1 MMAMRITLQQIT
13 YQLLLIKFLILI
25 ISVLSVLCAQNRNI
39 SGLVYSSQTNLALQ
53 NVNIYIVGKSIG
65 TSSDFDGSFTL
76 ENIPNTPF
84 DLSFKIIGYQDT
96 TFSVKSNENQISI
109 GKIYLTTKIL
119 HFDEIYVGAHPDLG
133 NSQSLSSLS
142 LSGTEMQEKM
152 KGTLAATLSDEMGVA
167 VSSMGQATARPVLR
181 GYSGD
186 RFLLTDSGMELGDV
200 SQSSTD
206 HAVSM
211 DMSTAQNI
219 EIIRGAKTLLYGSNT
234 IAGVV
239 DIKKNSMPEVQ
250 FDHSHLHGTTGAES
264 GNNSAFINA
273 VYYYPFKDN
282 QLRISGLSRN
292 SGNQITPKGI
302 LKNTTSQNNELF
314 AGFSNYQN
322 KGRTSASLELL
333 TMDYGIPGS
342 PEGHIEGVDIEMK
355 KLTQKIQHHRDIKF
369 FPNIKTFDFEQRFIK
384 YQHSEFE
391 TNQSFASVRIRQQ
404 LFSMQGKFTGSDR
417 VIGSLFQYRQFGA
430 GGFYWTPDTDE
441 LNLSIYAFRE
451 KQIGDMII
459 QGSARYEMLIVRP
472 ESSALN
478 MSNLEESLINEKRFH
493 LGSSMISIFKDWE
506 DWRVSSNLMLTQRA
520 PGIEDM
526 FSDGPHLGSYSY
538 EIGQPKLGLESTQG
552 IESSLSY
559 KKNKFSSTLTAFKN
573 YSPNYHLSLKMGDGY
588 IPGADWIEWG
598 SGSSGWLYKYQMRGI
613 KSAIS
618 GFELDISYRTDAVA
632 IIADYSTVY
641 GENITSNSPLPYMPP
656 SKSRIRFIFSEKKN
670 ISYTLQFIK
679 AFQQDR
685 LGEFEEPTSGYALV
699 DLFGSYN
706 INLSDGSHKII
717 FQINN
722 IFDEVHYNHLS
733 KIKSIMP
740 EMGRNISIQY
750 RFLF

>member
-1 MMAMRITLQQIT
+1 MRITPQQIT
-13 YQLLLIKFLILI
+13 YQLPLIKFLLPT
-25 ISVLSVLCAQNRNI
+25 ISALSLLCAQSRYV
-39 SGLVYSSQTNLALQ
+39 SGSVYSSQTNLTLQ
-53 NVNIYIVGKSIG
+53 NVNIYIVGTNNG
-65 TSSDFDGSFTL
+65 TSSNFDGSFTL
-76 ENIPNTPF
+76 ENIPDTPF
-84 DLSFKIIGYQDT
+84 ELSFRIIGYQDT
-96 TFSVKSNENQISI
+96 TFDIRSKENQINI
-109 GKIYLTTKIL
+109 GKIYLRTKIL
-119 HFDEIYVGAHPDLG
+119 HFDEIYVGAHPDLS
-133 NSQSLSSLS
+133 NSRSLSSLS
-142 LSGTEMQEKM
+142 LSGAEMQEKM
-152 KGTLAATLSDEMGVA
+152 KGTLAATLSDEMGIA

-250 FDHSHLHGTTGAES
+250 FDHSHIHGTTGAES
-264 GNNSAFINA
+264 GNNSSFINA

-282 QLRISGLSRN
+282 QLRVSGLSRN

-302 LKNTTSQNNELF
+302 LQNTSSRNSELF
-314 AGFSNYQN
+314 AGFSNYQDN
-322 KGRTSASLELL
+322 GRSSISLELL

-355 KLTQKIQHHRDIKF
+355 KLTQKIQYHRDIKF
-369 FPNIKTFDFEQRFIK
+369 FPNIKTFDLEQRLIR

-404 LFSMQGKFTGSDR
+404 LFSIQSKFTGSDR

-451 KQIGDMII
+451 KEIGYMII
-459 QGSARYEMLIVRP
+459 QGSARYEMLIIRP
-472 ESSALN
+472 ESSGLN

-493 LGSSMISIFKDWE
+493 LGSSMISIFKNWE
-506 DWRVSSNLMLTQRA
+506 HWNVSSNFMLTQRA

-552 IESSLSY
+552 IESSLGY
-559 KKNKFSSTLTAFKN
+559 KKNKFSSTMTVFKN
-573 YSPNYHLSLKMGDGY
+573 YSPNYHLSSKMGDGY
-588 IPGADWIEWG
+588 VPGADWIEWG

-613 KSAIS
+613 KSTIS

-632 IIADYSTVY
+632 IIADYSTVH
-641 GENITSNSPLPYMPP
+641 GENVTSNNPLPYMPP

-670 ISYTLQFIK
+670 ISYTLQIIK

-685 LGEFEEPTSGYALV
+685 LGEFEEPTSGYTLV

-717 FQINN
+717 FQVNN
-722 IFDEVHYNHLS
+722 VFDEVHYNHLS